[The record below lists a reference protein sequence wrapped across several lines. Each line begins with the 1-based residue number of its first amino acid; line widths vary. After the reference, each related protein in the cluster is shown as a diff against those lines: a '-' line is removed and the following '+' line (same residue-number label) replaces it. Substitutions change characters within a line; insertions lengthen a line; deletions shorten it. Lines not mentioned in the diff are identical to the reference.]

1 MDARFESGVSAIRRS
16 GYLRGWLRLHAELP
30 RKYTM
35 GMLAAFAGGLLTV
48 RPTLE
53 SPVDALG
60 GLLLEAHMIQHSSA
74 FGDQSAAGA
83 IMWVRGSIAFLVPA
97 VMLGTQALTEVPL
110 DAPTRS
116 QRSGASRF
124 SVFQREHRGI
134 SCGRRFSGRFSGIV
148 TFDGNSNQ
156 RCC

>member
-1 MDARFESGVSAIRRS
+1 
-16 GYLRGWLRLHAELP
+16 
-30 RKYTM
+30 
-35 GMLAAFAGGLLTV
+35 
-48 RPTLE
+48 
-53 SPVDALG
+53 
-60 GLLLEAHMIQHSSA
+60 MIQHSSD

-124 SVFQREHRGI
+124 SVFQREQSWDLLRTPILGPILRYRHF
-134 SCGRRFSGRFSGIV
+134 RR
-148 TFDGNSNQ
+148 
-156 RCC
+156 